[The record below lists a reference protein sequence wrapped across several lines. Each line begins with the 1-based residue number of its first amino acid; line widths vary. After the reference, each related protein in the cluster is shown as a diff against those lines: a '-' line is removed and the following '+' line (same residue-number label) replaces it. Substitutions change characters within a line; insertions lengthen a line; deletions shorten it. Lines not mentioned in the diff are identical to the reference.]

1 MLDIFSQISI
11 REELIME
18 NLTKRD
24 IVVRIAKETGLIQQ
38 DVMKVVQKTL
48 DYIADAVVEGR
59 NVELRNFG
67 VFELRVRKPRVGRNP
82 NRPEIDVPI
91 PEQPV
96 VKFKVGKELKKR
108 VTEAYHARKNG
119 TFPQKTQNL
128 DQNSVEIKNS
138 ASSNPAFTGELF

>member
-1 MLDIFSQISI
+1 
-11 REELIME
+11 ME

-24 IVVRIAKETGLIQQ
+24 IVVSISKETGLIQQ

-82 NRPEIDVPI
+82 NRPEVDVPI
-91 PEQPV
+91 PAQPV

-108 VTEAYHARKNG
+108 VTEAYNQRNNG
-119 TFPQKTQNL
+119 VSSEKSA
-128 DQNSVEIKNS
+128 QNSHILDE
-138 ASSNPAFTGELF
+138 SSQKSHNTAATAKAFNAELF

>member
-1 MLDIFSQISI
+1 
-11 REELIME
+11 ME

-24 IVVRIAKETGLIQQ
+24 IVVSIAKETGLIQQ

-67 VFELRVRKPRVGRNP
+67 VFEVRVRKSRVGRNP
-82 NRPEIDVPI
+82 NKPDIDVPI

-96 VKFKVGKELKKR
+96 VKFKVGKELRKR
-108 VTEAYHARKNG
+108 VLDAYAKRTGVKIPTPAALTKNSQSSKNSPSKS
-119 TFPQKTQNL
+119 PQKL
-128 DQNSVEIKNS
+128 V
-138 ASSNPAFTGELF
+138 TGELF